1 MISSFVSLILVLIS
15 CIDVK
20 SEVDGWKMTDR
31 FNGFRF
37 EIIDDDDTP
46 HSLVDMKEEIQ
57 GKGFK
62 LPLKI
67 NKTFDANVS
76 FHLRSNTAAKADEYF
91 CFGWVQD
98 SSIRNSIV
106 GEARCTKK
114 NGYKM
119 KLWLSSFTNESIIKD
134 YEDTKIKLHF
144 SHFKILHRDRITC
157 FRDEPHKCED
167 LSIPLW

>member
-37 EIIDDDDTP
+37 EIIDDEDTP

-106 GEARCTKK
+106 GEAR
-114 NGYKM
+114 
-119 KLWLSSFTNESIIKD
+119 WSSSLRKA
-134 YEDTKIKLHF
+134 
-144 SHFKILHRDRITC
+144 R
-157 FRDEPHKCED
+157 
-167 LSIPLW
+167 